1 MTAQR
6 KVNQDMYARIFK
18 LLMERPVSA
27 HEISEKVGMHI
38 VNAQGL
44 MRTFKKY
51 GVVHVYSWRPDSRG
65 RDVTPVYVMG
75 DGIDKP
81 RRSMS
86 RAEISRRYR
95 ERKQEAMRNEASRKT
110 SRLSAGQRQK

>member
-1 MTAQR
+1 MSQI
-6 KVNQDMYARIFK
+6 KVNQDMYARLFK
-18 LLMERPVSA
+18 LLMERPISA

-44 MRTFKKY
+44 MRTLKKH
-51 GVVHVYSWRPDSRG
+51 GVVHVYSWRPDSMG

-110 SRLSAGQRQK
+110 GGLSVGKRQE